1 MVSGQQEIR
10 MESNCQSVN
19 HKQQI
24 GEIKNTSMESNLL
37 DEGLLG

>member
-10 MESNCQSVN
+10 LESNCQSVN
-19 HKQQI
+19 YKQQI
-24 GEIKNTSMESNLL
+24 GEIKNTSVESNLL